1 MRVLPIR
8 LERRLGRLHI
18 RFYGLYKWRIAPALA
33 VFLGFGISYMPA
45 NAKWRYFGDSV
56 ELEYKIPKQVVQERL
71 NDFIRIIKRTRSL
84 EIRTHDLLD
93 YADIENLRILRHLS
107 ITGPIS
113 KEIDLSRSR
122 SLRTLAGNSSTM
134 NRIHGLSELPFL
146 REVYVNRV
154 TAAWLRTLP
163 ISVKYLFFTG
173 PLPENLDLAGL
184 SNLRA
189 LGISEI
195 KSLDLSAISSKPLE
209 VNELV
214 LSQIKHIDKL
224 EQLPNFLPK
233 LQTITLEY
241 AAKSVRMEM
250 SKRFAEKYKII
261 EKY

>member
-8 LERRLGRLHI
+8 LERRLSRLHI
-18 RFYGLYKWRIAPALA
+18 RFYGLYKWRIAPAIA

-56 ELEYKIPKQVVQERL
+56 ELEYKIPKRVVQKRL
-71 NDFIRIIKRTRSL
+71 NDFIRIIKRARSL

-93 YADIENLRILRHLS
+93 YADIENLRILRNLS

-113 KEIDLSRSR
+113 KEIDLSSNR

-134 NRIHGLSELPFL
+134 NKIHGLSELPFL
-146 REVYVNRV
+146 REVYANRV

-163 ISVKYLFFTG
+163 SSVKYLFLTG

-184 SNLRA
+184 SNLKA
-189 LGISEI
+189 LGFSEI
-195 KSLDLSAISSKPLE
+195 KSLDLSAFSSKPLE
-209 VNELV
+209 VTELI
-214 LSQIKHIDKL
+214 LTQIKQIEMLDH
-224 EQLPNFLPK
+224 LPSFLPK

-241 AAKSVRMEM
+241 VAKSVRMEL
-250 SKRFAEKYKII
+250 SRRFAEKYRII
-261 EKY
+261 EK